1 MEYEVISRI
10 KLSEIN
16 GINGIYSCVPVNG
29 YYGKSLA
36 IAYHEAETGILR
48 LIYVPLSHFSYSCIV
63 GIPIS
68 PDFFKYIKITRY
80 RDIDHSV
87 EFTRASITKRIKY

>member
-16 GINGIYSCVPVNG
+16 GIKSCVPVNSH
-29 YYGKSLA
+29 YGKSLA

-68 PDFFKYIKITRY
+68 PDFYKYIKITRY
-80 RDIDHSV
+80 RNIDAGV
-87 EFTRASITKRIKY
+87 EFSKASITKRIKY

>member
-80 RDIDHSV
+80 RNIDCYG
-87 EFTRASITKRIKY
+87 EFCRASITKRIKY

>member
-1 MEYEVISRI
+1 MEYEVINRM

-16 GINGIYSCVPVNG
+16 GVYSCVPING
-29 YYGKSLA
+29 HYGKSLA
-36 IAYHEAETGILR
+36 ITYHEVETGILR

-68 PDFFKYIKITRY
+68 RDFYKYIKITKY
-80 RDIDHSV
+80 RNIECDV
-87 EFTRASITKRIKY
+87 EFSKASITKRIKY